1 MQTLK
6 VDRVSIPTDA
16 SIIGEKV
23 WLDYFDQNSRFE
35 EAFVPQYCT
44 VLDRFAQTGG
54 ADDWFLVKLDLA
66 FEYEGSTYEHLLI
79 RSRWVNG
86 VIGNDDPTSVFIVLV
101 PEADD
106 FPSQLELDG
115 SLFVAWGLA
124 SKNKTHLDR
133 YRGN

>member
-1 MQTLK
+1 MQMLK
-6 VDRVSIPTDA
+6 VDRVTIPTDY

-23 WLDYFDQNSRFE
+23 WLEYFDQNSRFE

-86 VIGNDDPTSVFIVLV
+86 VNDDPTSVFIVLV

-115 SLFVAWGLA
+115 SFFVAWGLA
-124 SKNKTHLDR
+124 AKNKEHLDG